1 MIFLIFLLFFDFCV
15 FCVFMIFLIFL
26 IFVIFVIFG
35 GRQRG
40 NPKPIEEEKTNE
52 PLLMAVT
59 IQENINAPG
68 RI

>member
-1 MIFLIFLLFFDFCV
+1 MFFDFCV

-26 IFVIFVIFG
+26 IFVIFG

-52 PLLMAVT
+52 PLLIAVT
-59 IQENINAPG
+59 IQEKVNAPG
-68 RI
+68 

>member
-1 MIFLIFLLFFDFCV
+1 
-15 FCVFMIFLIFL
+15 MIFLIFL